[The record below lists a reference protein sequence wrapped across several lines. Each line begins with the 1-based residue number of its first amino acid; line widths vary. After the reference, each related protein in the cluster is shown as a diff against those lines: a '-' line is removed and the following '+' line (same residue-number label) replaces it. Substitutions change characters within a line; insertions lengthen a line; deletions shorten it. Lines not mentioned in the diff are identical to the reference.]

1 MAVDAFLVRMT
12 LIPAVM
18 AMLGR
23 KAWWI
28 PRWLDRIL
36 PSIDVEGEIGPDA
49 RAREGQDAQRPE
61 GGGSESAPAVASGA
75 NGRDAG
81 D

>member
-36 PSIDVEGEIGPDA
+36 PSIDVEGETGPDA
-49 RAREGQDAQRPE
+49 QAREGQDAQRPE
-61 GGGSESAPAVASGA
+61 GGDSESAPTVASGA
-75 NGRDAG
+75 NGRSAG